1 MKTAEALGLTI
12 PPSLLRPGGPG
23 DRVMTPAGL
32 LYPPVGLATAAT
44 VVASQALISGV
55 FSLTHQGIRLRYIP
69 RMTVVHTSR
78 SVIGQIISLPAV
90 NTMLM
95 VVCLLL
101 VLGFR
106 SSPVLAGAY
115 GEHLTFEPRVDRAR
129 ALW

>member
-23 DRVMTPAGL
+23 DRVMAPAGL
-32 LYPPVGLATAAT
+32 LYPLVGLATAAT

-55 FSLTHQGIRLRYIP
+55 FSLTQPGIRLRYIP

-78 SVIGQIISLPAV
+78 SVIGQISLPAV

-95 VVCLLL
+95 VGCLLL

-106 SSPVLAGAY
+106 SSTVLAGAY
-115 GEHLTFEPRVDRAR
+115 GEHLTFEPREDRAR